1 MPLVNL
7 IQEQRMTIRQREQQ
21 VRMLL
26 LGVLG
31 IGAVSFLTAGYFTF
45 EAVRYNLN
53 SDALVAQKE
62 KLKPLIQD
70 LDSKEHMIAAMAPRV
85 TTLATAQQKTAQWY
99 SILTHLTTNT
109 PEGIWLT
116 EVKCSQPAPDK
127 PTEVSIS
134 GLSTTQESVGIF
146 IMRLE
151 ASPELENV
159 QLKYTQEKQG
169 QNTRSTQFELSAILV
184 DKDKK
189 EEGPVEE
196 GSKT

>member
-7 IQEQRMTIRQREQQ
+7 IQEQRLSIRQREQQ

-31 IGAVSFLTAGYFTF
+31 IGAMSFLTAGYFTF

-53 SDALVAQKE
+53 ADGLVAQKE
-62 KLKPLIQD
+62 RLRPLMEE
-70 LDSKEHMIAAMAPRV
+70 LTAKERMIGTMGPRV

-99 SILTHLTTNT
+99 SILNHLTTNT
-109 PEGIWLT
+109 PEGIWLS
-116 EVKCSQPAPDK
+116 EVKCSQPMPDK

-134 GLSTTQESVGIF
+134 GLSTTQEAVGLF

-159 QLKYTQEKQG
+159 ELKFTQEKQG
-169 QNTRSTQFELSAILV
+169 PTTRNTQFELSAMLV
-184 DKDKK
+184 GSAKTEEPI
-189 EEGPVEE
+189 EEGT
-196 GSKT
+196 ST